1 MKNLLLLLMLANILY
16 FLWGRFAEEPLQPG
30 VAIVDESD
38 LGPPLEARADRSE
51 EAVASVGA
59 VLGSGEPSDLKAVMG
74 RSCVTVGPFRASA
87 DADTAQ
93 TRYSGEGMRTEV
105 RSAVGQIFVGH
116 WVQIR
121 NIGSRNE
128 GNAMLGKLREGGL
141 GDAYLVETEDEG
153 IKISLGLFGDVNG
166 AEKIELQAKA
176 LGFNAE
182 ITPRMNE
189 GTVYFVDIALPPGR
203 GAGGIIEQYGE
214 SKVKLRDAATCP
226 QGQ

>member
-1 MKNLLLLLMLANILY
+1 MKNLLLLLLLANILY
-16 FLWGRFAEEPLQPG
+16 FLWGRFAEESLQPG

-176 LGFNAE
+176 LGLNAE

-214 SKVKLRDAATCP
+214 DKVKLRDAATCP
-226 QGQ
+226 QGN

>member
-1 MKNLLLLLMLANILY
+1 MKNLLLLLLLANILY
-16 FLWGRFAEEPLQPG
+16 FLWGWFAKEPSQPG
-30 VAIVDESD
+30 VAIVDESE
-38 LGPPLEARADRSE
+38 LGPPLEVTADRSA

-59 VLGSGEPSDLKAVMG
+59 VLGSGDPSDLEAVVG

-87 DADTAQ
+87 DADSAQ
-93 TRYSGEGMRTEV
+93 TRYSGEGMRAEL

-121 NIGSRNE
+121 NVESRASGNE
-128 GNAMLGKLREGGL
+128 MLGKLREGGL

-153 IKISLGLFGDVNG
+153 IKISLGLFGDING
-166 AEKIELQAKA
+166 AERIELQAKG
-176 LGFNAE
+176 LGLNAE

-203 GAGGIIEQYGE
+203 GASAIIDQYGE
-214 SKVKLRDAATCP
+214 DKVKLRDAATCP
-226 QGQ
+226 QGR

>member
-1 MKNLLLLLMLANILY
+1 
-16 FLWGRFAEEPLQPG
+16 
-30 VAIVDESD
+30 
-38 LGPPLEARADRSE
+38 
-51 EAVASVGA
+51 
-59 VLGSGEPSDLKAVMG
+59 MG
-74 RSCVTVGPFRASA
+74 RSCVTVGPFRAIA
-87 DADTAQ
+87 DADSAQ
-93 TRYSGEGMRTEV
+93 TRYSGEGMRAEV

-121 NIGSRNE
+121 NVESRAA
-128 GNAMLGKLREGGL
+128 GNDMLGKLREGGL

-153 IKISLGLFGDVNG
+153 IKISLGLFGDING
-166 AEKIELQAKA
+166 AEKIELQAKG

-214 SKVKLRDAATCP
+214 EKVKLRDAASCP
-226 QGQ
+226 QLQ